1 MRGNEIYHTAEN
13 SNLQRP
19 LRSLLGHGI
28 ITRRMNAA
36 QLFVKSLE
44 AEGVEY
50 IFGLPGEENLL
61 FLDAIRESSIK
72 LVVTRHEQGAVFMA
86 ATMGRLT
93 GKVGVAL
100 STLGPGATN
109 LVTGVAY
116 AQLGGMPLLVITGQK
131 PIRRSKQG
139 RFQIIDAVRMME
151 PITKWAATVV
161 SGDRVASMVREAVKL
176 AEGERPGVVHL
187 ELPED
192 IAAETVTATPIIPQK
207 IRRPGPDPKAITA
220 ALECLQAAKRPLIVI
235 GAGANRKRVRKHLRT
250 FIEKTG
256 IPFVTTQMGKG
267 VEDERSELYLG
278 TTALSAGDF
287 MHRTFEAADLI
298 LMVGHDIT
306 EKPPLILDN
315 AKRPPIIHINFYQ
328 ADIDEVYVPALEVI
342 GDIAHTFWAL
352 TEAVTKQAWDTSAF
366 FCFRDALRAHIAET
380 ATLDTFPIRPERLVA
395 DLRQVM
401 PPEGIVSL
409 DNGMYKIWVA
419 RNYPAYEQNTVLL
432 DNALATMGAGLPAGI
447 AAKLLDP
454 NRPVVVVAGD
464 GGIMMNISE
473 LETAVR
479 LGVNLV
485 VLILNDHGYGMIQ
498 WKQGE
503 MKLPAFGLDFAN
515 PDFVKLAESFG
526 AKGHRVTATAELIPL
541 LTKALQEP
549 GVHLIDCSV
558 DYRENG
564 PMLGEKLKAA
574 VARVA

>member
-1 MRGNEIYHTAEN
+1 
-13 SNLQRP
+13 
-19 LRSLLGHGI
+19 
-28 ITRRMNAA
+28 MNAA

-44 AEGVEY
+44 AEGVRY

-61 FLDAIRESSIK
+61 FLEALRSSSIQF
-72 LVVTRHEQGAVFMA
+72 VVTRHEQAAVFMA

-151 PITKWAATVV
+151 PLTKWASTIV
-161 SGDRVASMVREAVKL
+161 SGDRVPSMVRQAVKL

-187 ELPED
+187 EFPED
-192 IAAETVTATPIIPQK
+192 IAAEEVTATPLAPQK
-207 IRRPGPDPKAITA
+207 IRRPGPDPKAVTA
-220 ALECLQAAKRPLIVI
+220 VLEMLHHAISPLIVI
-235 GAGANRKRVRKHLRT
+235 GSGANRKLVRKHLRT

-267 VEDERSELYLG
+267 VEDERSHLYLG

-287 MHRTFEAADLI
+287 MHRAFESADLI
-298 LMVGHDIT
+298 LMIGHDIT
-306 EKPPLILDN
+306 EKPPLVWDEKKGH
-315 AKRPPIIHINFYQ
+315 AMVHINFYE
-328 ADIDEVYVPALEVI
+328 ANIDEVYVPRLEVI
-342 GDIAHTFWAL
+342 GDIAHTLWAMGEEVRRQS
-352 TEAVTKQAWDTSAF
+352 TWDFRSF
-366 FCFRDALRAHIAET
+366 FVIRDALRAHIQASASLT
-380 ATLDTFPIRPERLVA
+380 SFPVRPERLVA
-395 DLRQVM
+395 DVRSVL

-447 AAKLLDP
+447 AAKMLYPD
-454 NRPVVVVAGD
+454 RPVVVIAGD

-479 LGVNLV
+479 LKLHLV
-485 VLILNDHGYGMIQ
+485 ILILNDQGYGMIQ
-498 WKQGE
+498 WKQTE
-503 MKLPAFGLDFAN
+503 MKLPAFGLTFAN
-515 PDFVKLAESFG
+515 PNFVTLAESFG
-526 AKGHRVTATAELIPL
+526 ANGHRVGSVAELVPIL
-541 LTKALQEP
+541 KCALQEP
-549 GVHLIDCSV
+549 GVHLIDCPI

-564 PMLGEKLKAA
+564 PMLGDLLKEEVKKIAL
-574 VARVA
+574 

>member
-1 MRGNEIYHTAEN
+1 
-13 SNLQRP
+13 
-19 LRSLLGHGI
+19 
-28 ITRRMNAA
+28 MNAA

-44 AEGVEY
+44 AEGVQY

-61 FLDAIRESSIK
+61 FLEAIRESSIK
-72 LVVTRHEQGAVFMA
+72 LIVTRHEQGAVFMA

-139 RFQIIDAVRMME
+139 RFQIIDVVRMME
-151 PITKWAATVV
+151 PITKWAATIV

-192 IAAETVTATPIIPQK
+192 IAAEEVTATPLLPQK

-220 ALECLQAAKRPLIVI
+220 AIQAIHAAKRPLIVI
-235 GAGANRKRVRKHLRT
+235 GAGANRKLVRKHLRT

-256 IPFVTTQMGKG
+256 IPFITTQMGKG
-267 VEDERSELYLG
+267 VEDERSDLYLG

-287 MHRTFEAADLI
+287 MHKACELADLV

-306 EKPPLILDN
+306 EKPPIVLEKSKWPAIV
-315 AKRPPIIHINFYQ
+315 HINFYQ
-328 ADIDEVYVPALEVI
+328 ADVDEVYVPTLEVV
-342 GDIAHTFWAL
+342 GDIAHTFWAMGEQIQ
-352 TEAVTKQAWDTSAF
+352 TQSTWDF
-366 FCFRDALRAHIAET
+366 GPFWQIRDALRAHIT
-380 ATLDTFPIRPERLVA
+380 ASSILETFPLRPERVVA
-395 DLRQVM
+395 DLRRVL
-401 PPEGIVSL
+401 PPEGILSL

-447 AAKLLDP
+447 AAKLLYPD
-454 NRPVVVVAGD
+454 RPVVVIAGD

-473 LETAVR
+473 VETAVR
-479 LGVNLV
+479 LGIDLV
-485 VLILNDHGYGMIQ
+485 VVILNDQGYGMIQ
-498 WKQGE
+498 WKQGD
-503 MKLPAFGLDFAN
+503 MHLPSFGLTFGN
-515 PDFVKLAESFG
+515 PDFVTLAQSFG
-526 AKGHRVTATAELIPL
+526 AKGHRVTDVASLATLVSQ
-541 LTKALQEP
+541 ALQEK
-549 GVHLIDCSV
+549 GVHLIDCPV

-564 PMLGEKLKAA
+564 PMLGSGLKAA
-574 VARVA
+574 VQRVSTAS